1 MVLTDV
7 INTSIRRGEYPQ
19 IYKYEIST
27 PIPKNYPPK
36 DLTEIR
42 NISGLLTFDKIMESL
57 LAELIITDMKPL
69 SDPSQYGN
77 LKGVSIQ
84 HYLIDMIHRILTALD
99 GNSQGETF
107 AVIASLVDWN
117 NAFPRQCPSW
127 VLSLFCKMVCG
138 PQLSLSWLIIFKTGK

>member
-1 MVLTDV
+1 MVKLKANKATVPGDFPPKLTKIFAAYIAEPLTDV

-19 IYKYEIST
+19 IYKYEVST

-84 HYLIDMIHRILTALD
+84 HYLID
-99 GNSQGETF
+99 S
-107 AVIASLVDWN
+107 
-117 NAFPRQCPSW
+117 CPVSSW
-127 VLSLFCKMVCG
+127 HIVSFTRVHHLYH
-138 PQLSLSWLIIFKTGK
+138 